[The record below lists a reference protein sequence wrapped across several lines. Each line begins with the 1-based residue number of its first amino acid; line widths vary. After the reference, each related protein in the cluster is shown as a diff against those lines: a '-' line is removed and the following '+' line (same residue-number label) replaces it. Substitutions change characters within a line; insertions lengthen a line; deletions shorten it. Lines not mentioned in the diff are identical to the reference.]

1 MNKRTKNIILLVVV
15 GQILLIG
22 GILAL
27 PTAVQAL
34 PGRYRVALQERIP
47 FLGNIVEEVIDQV
60 APVATALPAPHQGVS
75 APQIDISG
83 IIDLEP
89 TRIQPTATAVPPTP
103 VEITAGTEPEEEPVT
118 PTPIPPTPTPE
129 PLPVRVVLPN
139 MKVVKQSFNN
149 CGPANLTQVLNFWGY
164 DITQEDVASYL
175 KPNSEDRNVSPWQIA
190 DYVNEQTYGQYRAI
204 ARSAGTFEMVK
215 RFIAAGYPVV
225 IEKGYDLPT
234 TGWYGHYLT
243 VFGYD
248 DELGEMYS
256 QDSYLGPFDGS
267 GRTDKYEDV
276 DKYWQQFNYTFYVV
290 YLPEQEEEV
299 RNILGPIMADDF
311 AMWNRVAELAEEEQ
325 RKNPDDAFAWFNL
338 GTAKTRLGR
347 LTGEQQYYQEGV
359 AAYDVAFGMG
369 LPPRMLW
376 YQHQPYWAYYQVD
389 RYDDVLLLA
398 NATLQEQGG
407 RNVEETY
414 WYKGHALAALG
425 DVYGAKE
432 AYQAAL
438 GVNHN
443 FYPAQTSLD
452 WINTLVGGGTATPTG
467 EATEVG
473 TDSAPTAEE

>member
-1 MNKRTKNIILLVVV
+1 MTKRTKTIILLVVI

-22 GILAL
+22 GLLAL

-60 APVATALPAPHQGVS
+60 APVPTALPAPRQGAS
-75 APQIDISG
+75 APQIDISAA
-83 IIDLEP
+83 IDTEP
-89 TRIQPTATAVPPTP
+89 TRVRPTATAVPPTP
-103 VEITAGTEPEEEPVT
+103 VKTVAETEPEEDAPT
-118 PTPIPPTPTPE
+118 PTAVPPTPTPE
-129 PLPVRVVLPN
+129 PLPVRVILPG
-139 MKVVKQSFNN
+139 VDVIKQTFNN

-164 DITQEDVASYL
+164 DITQEEVASYL

-190 DYVNEQTYGQYRAI
+190 DYVNEQTFGQYRAI

-215 RFIAAGYPVV
+215 RFIAKGYPVV
-225 IEKGYDLPT
+225 IEKGYDLPRD
-234 TGWYGHYLT
+234 GWFGHYLT

-256 QDSYLGPFDGS
+256 QDSYLGPWDSS

-290 YLPEQEEEV
+290 FLPQQETEV
-299 RNILGPIMADDF
+299 MNILGPVMADDF
-311 AMWNRVAELAEEEQ
+311 AMWSRVAELAKEEQ

-338 GTAKTRLGR
+338 GTANTRLGAM
-347 LTGEQQYYQEGV
+347 TGEQQYYQEGV
-359 AAYDVAFGMG
+359 AAYDVAFEMG

-376 YQHQPYWAYYQVD
+376 YQHQPYLAYLKTD
-389 RYDDVLLLA
+389 RYNDVISLA
-398 NATLQEQGG
+398 NATLEEQGG

-438 GVNHN
+438 GVNNN
-443 FYPAQTSLD
+443 FYPAQASLD
-452 WINTLVGGGTATPTG
+452 WINTLVGGGAATPTG
-467 EATEVG
+467 EAAGTE
-473 TDSAPTAEE
+473 TPTGE